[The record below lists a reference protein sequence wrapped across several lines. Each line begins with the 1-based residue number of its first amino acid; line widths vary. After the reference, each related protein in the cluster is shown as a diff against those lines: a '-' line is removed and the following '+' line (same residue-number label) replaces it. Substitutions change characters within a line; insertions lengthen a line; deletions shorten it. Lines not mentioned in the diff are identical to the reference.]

1 MILLNLICLLNSDF
15 MEAWL
20 IRAIRR
26 STRHSYYLWSR
37 SGRKFGSFKALRS
50 VFPSLDVVLESN
62 GTKSLL

>member
-20 IRAIRR
+20 IRANRR
-26 STRHSYYLWSR
+26 ASRYSYYLWNR
-37 SGRKFGSFKALRS
+37 DCRKFGSFKALRS
-50 VFPSLDVVLESN
+50 VRPSLDVILESN

>member
-20 IRAIRR
+20 IRANRR
-26 STRHSYYLWSR
+26 AVRYSYYLWNR
-37 SGRKFGSFKALRS
+37 DFRKFGSFKALRS
-50 VFPSLDVVLESN
+50 VRPSLDVILESN